1 MPATIKMSLSNGNP
15 TSAQIAAF
23 RGYSNMSPV
32 PVTKSTQVT
41 ANGPLNAGMIHRIHT
56 TKPGCGSCGRK

>member
-15 TSAQIAAF
+15 TMAQIAAF

-32 PVTKSTQVT
+32 PKSTQIK
-41 ANGPLNAGMIHRIHT
+41 ANAPLT
-56 TKPGCGSCGRK
+56 S